1 MVDWAESTKVL
12 TKCSPTMIGGRLMV
26 SSGMLAGGCRVRFSM
41 HRPYCTLDGRR
52 FGLRMIGTLLALSAS
67 SVYLLRLP
75 DSLLGTLNMFYTI
88 TFDTLAFLILK
99 RRATVLAL

>member
-1 MVDWAESTKVL
+1 
-12 TKCSPTMIGGRLMV
+12 MV
-26 SSGMLAGGCRVRFSM
+26 SSCMLLGGCKVRFLM
-41 HRPYCTLDGRR
+41 HTPDCTLDGRR

-67 SVYLLRLP
+67 SVYSLRLP

-88 TFDTLAFLILK
+88 TLDTLAFLILK